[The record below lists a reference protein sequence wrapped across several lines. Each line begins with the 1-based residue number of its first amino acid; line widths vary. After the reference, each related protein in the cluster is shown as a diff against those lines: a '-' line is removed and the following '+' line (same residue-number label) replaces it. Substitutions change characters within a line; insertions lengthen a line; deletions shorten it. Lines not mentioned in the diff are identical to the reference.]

1 MPSSRARSLVI
12 WSSLTLA
19 LAGWCGGA
27 WAWIALG
34 VAAGVHPGFILAL
47 TMACTFS
54 VTFAITAVMPD
65 KARLFAL
72 GFREGAEFADAH
84 QPEPE
89 PARRLTVAR

>member
-1 MPSSRARSLVI
+1 
-12 WSSLTLA
+12 
-19 LAGWCGGA
+19 
-27 WAWIALG
+27 
-34 VAAGVHPGFILAL
+34 
-47 TMACTFS
+47 MACTFS